1 MRGRRLLGGRAL
13 VHGRTPLRKG
23 ALRRELV
30 LRRGERGAASVLALG
45 IVGAVV
51 GVTALT
57 VPTATIFVASQRAAN
72 AADSAA
78 LAAADAVSGAVPGVA
93 CELAAQT
100 AARNGAT
107 LASCEAHGPAVTV
120 TVATASFGI
129 ELTASARA
137 GPPGWTG

>member
-1 MRGRRLLGGRAL
+1 MRAR
-13 VHGRTPLRKG
+13 
-23 ALRRELV
+23 V
-30 LRRGERGAASVLALG
+30 LCRSDRGAASVLALG

-72 AADSAA
+72 AADAAA
-78 LAAADAVSGAVPGVA
+78 LAAADAISGAVTGVA

-100 AARNGAT
+100 AARNGAA
-107 LASCEAHGPAVTV
+107 LASCETDGPAVTV
-120 TVATASFGI
+120 TVTTESFGV
-129 ELTASARA
+129 EVTASARA